1 MNSKVELVYE
11 NNEYV
16 VKVNNSI
23 INKGNDLEKAYEQF
37 KTVISNNKSSEA
49 RAWDDIVEKFTGLNN
64 KDLEINNEYRT
75 MTYGNMKYFYNMG
88 KVFYMANGQ
97 MVPLIGGYGLFKS
110 TLHEVCKGDLEKA
123 NEFIEFCK
131 DVMLT
136 DVNYRVTDS
145 SIIVSSASFNYGSA
159 EYNFSSGKI
168 NKGAS
173 ITKGTFEEFKTY
185 VLDIIR
191 KK

>member
-1 MNSKVELVYE
+1 MNSKVELVFE
-11 NNEYV
+11 NNEYL

-23 INKGNDLEKAYEQF
+23 INKGNDLEKAYEEF
-37 KTVISNNKSSEA
+37 KSILSNNKTAEA
-49 RAWDDIVEKFTGLNN
+49 RAWEDIAEKFKDLDN

-97 MVPLIGGYGLFKS
+97 MIPLIGGYGLFKF
-110 TLHEVCKGDLEKA
+110 TLNEVCNGDLEKA

-145 SIIVSSASFNYGSA
+145 SIILSSASFNYGSA

-173 ITKGTFEEFKTY
+173 ITKGSFEDFKTY
-185 VLDIIR
+185 VLEII
-191 KK
+191 KKR

>member
-23 INKGNDLEKAYEQF
+23 IGKENDLERAYEKF
-37 KTVISNNKSSEA
+37 KNVIKNNKTAEA
-49 RAWDDIVEKFTGLNN
+49 RAWDDIVEKFKDFDN

-97 MVPLIGGYGLFKS
+97 MVPLTGGYSLFKF
-110 TLHEVCKGDLEKA
+110 TLHEVCKGDLNKA

-131 DVMLT
+131 DVMLAG
-136 DVNYRVTDS
+136 VNFRVTDS

-173 ITKGTFEEFKTY
+173 ITKGTFEEFKKY
-185 VLDIIR
+185 VLEIIN
-191 KK
+191 K

>member
-1 MNSKVELVYE
+1 MNSKVELTYE
-11 NNEYV
+11 NNEYI
-16 VKVNNSI
+16 VKVNGSI
-23 INKGNDLEKAYEQF
+23 VNNGTDLEKAYEQF
-37 KTVISNNKSSEA
+37 KSIINNNKTAEA
-49 RAWDDIVEKFTGLNN
+49 RAWDDIVDKFKDLNN
-64 KDLEINNEYRT
+64 EDLEINNNYRT

-97 MVPLIGGYGLFKS
+97 MVPLIGGYSLFKF
-110 TLHEVCKGDLEKA
+110 TLEEVCNGDLNKA

-131 DVMLT
+131 DVMLL
-136 DVNYRVTDS
+136 DINYRVTDS

-173 ITKGTFEEFKTY
+173 ISKGSFEEFKTY
-185 VLDIIR
+185 VLNIIR

>member
-1 MNSKVELVYE
+1 MNSKVELVFE

-37 KTVISNNKSSEA
+37 KSVISNNKSAEA
-49 RAWDDIVEKFTGLNN
+49 KAWDDIVEKFHGLDN
-64 KDLEINNEYRT
+64 KNLEINNEYRT

-88 KVFYMANGQ
+88 KVFYMVSGK
-97 MVPLIGGYGLFKS
+97 MVPLIGGYSLFKF
-110 TLHEVCKGDLEKA
+110 TLNEVSNGDLEKA

-131 DVMLT
+131 ELMLK

-159 EYNFSSGKI
+159 EYNFLSGKI

-173 ITKGTFEEFKTY
+173 IAQGSFEDFKIY
-185 VLDIIR
+185 VLDIL
-191 KK
+191 KKR

>member
-1 MNSKVELVYE
+1 MNSKVELVFE

-37 KTVISNNKSSEA
+37 KSVISNNKSAEA
-49 RAWDDIVEKFTGLNN
+49 KAWDDIVEKFQGLDN
-64 KDLEINNEYRT
+64 KNLEINNEYRT

-88 KVFYMANGQ
+88 KVFYMASGQ
-97 MVPLIGGYGLFKS
+97 MVPLIGGYGLFKF
-110 TLHEVCKGDLEKA
+110 TLNEVSKGDLEKA

-131 DVMLT
+131 DVMLA
-136 DVNYRVTDS
+136 DINYRVTDS

>member
-1 MNSKVELVYE
+1 MNSKVELVFE

-37 KTVISNNKSSEA
+37 KSVISNNKSAEA
-49 RAWDDIVEKFTGLNN
+49 KAWDDIVEKFQGLDN
-64 KDLEINNEYRT
+64 KNLEINNEYRT

-88 KVFYMANGQ
+88 KVFYMASGQ
-97 MVPLIGGYGLFKS
+97 MVPLIGGYGLFKF
-110 TLHEVCKGDLEKA
+110 TLNEVSKGDLEKA

-131 DVMLT
+131 EVMLT

>member
-11 NNEYV
+11 NNEYI
-16 VKVNNSI
+16 VKVNNSV
-23 INKGNDLEKAYEQF
+23 INKENDLEKAYEQF
-37 KTVISNNKSSEA
+37 KNVIKNNKSAEA
-49 RAWDDIVEKFTGLNN
+49 RAWDDIVDKFKGLDN

-97 MVPLIGGYGLFKS
+97 MVPLIGGYGLFKF
-110 TLHEVCKGDLEKA
+110 TLHEVCNGDLNKA

-173 ITKGTFEEFKTY
+173 ITQGTFDEFKTY
-185 VLDIIR
+185 VLDII
-191 KK
+191 KKK

>member
-75 MTYGNMKYFYNMG
+75 MTYGNMKYFQCDIY
-88 KVFYMANGQ
+88 
-97 MVPLIGGYGLFKS
+97 IWGYL
-110 TLHEVCKGDLEKA
+110 L
-123 NEFIEFCK
+123 
-131 DVMLT
+131 
-136 DVNYRVTDS
+136 
-145 SIIVSSASFNYGSA
+145 
-159 EYNFSSGKI
+159 
-168 NKGAS
+168 
-173 ITKGTFEEFKTY
+173 
-185 VLDIIR
+185 
-191 KK
+191 

>member
-11 NNEYV
+11 NNEYI
-16 VKVNNSI
+16 VKVNNSV
-23 INKGNDLEKAYEQF
+23 INKESDLEKAYEQF
-37 KTVISNNKSSEA
+37 KNVIKNNKSAEA
-49 RAWDDIVEKFTGLNN
+49 RAWDDIVDKFKGLDS

-97 MVPLIGGYGLFKS
+97 MVPLIGGYGLFKF
-110 TLHEVCKGDLEKA
+110 TLHEVCNGDLNKA

-173 ITKGTFEEFKTY
+173 ITQGSFNEFKTY
-185 VLDIIR
+185 VLDII
-191 KK
+191 KKK

>member
-1 MNSKVELVYE
+1 MNSKVELVFE

-37 KTVISNNKSSEA
+37 KSVISNNKSAEA
-49 RAWDDIVEKFTGLNN
+49 KAWDDIVEKFQGLDN
-64 KDLEINNEYRT
+64 KNLEINNEYRT

-88 KVFYMANGQ
+88 KVFYMSNGQ
-97 MVPLIGGYGLFKS
+97 MVPLIGGYGLFKF
-110 TLHEVCKGDLEKA
+110 TLNEVSKGDLEKA

-173 ITKGTFEEFKTY
+173 ITKGTFEDFKTY

>member
-11 NNEYV
+11 NNEYI

-37 KTVISNNKSSEA
+37 KNVINNNKTAES
-49 RAWDDIVEKFTGLNN
+49 RAWDDIVEKFTALDN
-64 KDLEINNEYRT
+64 KDLEINNEFRT

-97 MVPLIGGYGLFKS
+97 MVPLIGGYGLFKFA
-110 TLHEVCKGDLEKA
+110 LYEVSNGDLEKV

-136 DVNYRVTDS
+136 DINYRVTDS

>member
-1 MNSKVELVYE
+1 MNSKVELVFE

-23 INKGNDLEKAYEQF
+23 INKENDLEKAYEQF
-37 KTVISNNKSSEA
+37 KSVISNNKSAEA
-49 RAWDDIVEKFTGLNN
+49 KAWDDIVEKFQGLDN
-64 KDLEINNEYRT
+64 KNLEINNEYRT

-88 KVFYMANGQ
+88 KVFYMASGQ
-97 MVPLIGGYGLFKS
+97 MVPLIGGYGLFKF
-110 TLHEVCKGDLEKA
+110 TLNEVSKGDLEKA

-131 DVMLT
+131 EVMLT

>member
-1 MNSKVELVYE
+1 MNSKVELVFE

-37 KTVISNNKSSEA
+37 KSVISNNKSAEA
-49 RAWDDIVEKFTGLNN
+49 KAWDDIVEKFQGLDN
-64 KDLEINNEYRT
+64 KNLEINNEYRT

-88 KVFYMANGQ
+88 KVFYMASGQ
-97 MVPLIGGYGLFKS
+97 MVPLIGGYGLFKF
-110 TLHEVCKGDLEKA
+110 TLNEVSKGDLEKA

-131 DVMLT
+131 DVMLANI
-136 DVNYRVTDS
+136 NYRVTDS

>member
-23 INKGNDLEKAYEQF
+23 IGKENDSDKAYEKF
-37 KTVISNNKSSEA
+37 KNVIKNNKTAEA
-49 RAWDDIVEKFTGLNN
+49 RAWEDIVDKFSDFDT

-75 MTYGNMKYFYNMG
+75 MTYGKMKYFYNMG

-97 MVPLIGGYGLFKS
+97 MIPLIGGYGLFKF

-123 NEFIEFCK
+123 NDFIEFCK
-131 DVMLT
+131 DVMT
-136 DVNYRVTDS
+136 TNVNYRVTDS

-173 ITKGTFEEFKTY
+173 IIKGSFEEFKEY
-185 VLDIIR
+185 VLSIIKR
-191 KK
+191 

>member
-1 MNSKVELVYE
+1 MNSKVELIYE
-11 NNEYV
+11 NNEYIVTVNGSV
-16 VKVNNSI
+16 V
-23 INKGNDLEKAYEQF
+23 NKGNDLEKAYEQF
-37 KTVISNNKSSEA
+37 KSVISNNKTAEA
-49 RAWDDIVEKFTGLNN
+49 RAWDDIVEKFKDLDA
-64 KDLEINNEYRT
+64 KDLEINNEFRT
-75 MTYGNMKYFYNMG
+75 MTYGNIKYFYNMG

-97 MVPLIGGYGLFKS
+97 MVPLIGGYELFKF
-110 TLHEVCKGDLEKA
+110 TLHEVCNGDLEKA

-131 DVMLT
+131 DVMLA

-145 SIIVSSASFNYGSA
+145 IIIVASASFNYGSA
-159 EYNFSSGKI
+159 EYNFLSGKI

-173 ITKGTFEEFKTY
+173 ITKGSFQEFKTY